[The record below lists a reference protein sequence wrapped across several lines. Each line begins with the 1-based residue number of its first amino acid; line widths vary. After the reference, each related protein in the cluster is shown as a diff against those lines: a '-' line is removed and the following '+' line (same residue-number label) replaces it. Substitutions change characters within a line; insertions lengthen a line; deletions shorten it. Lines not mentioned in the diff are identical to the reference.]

1 MNKISHT
8 LSISHD
14 FSDMTKMTMTKMT
27 MITKITKIIHSSKKI
42 LAIMLILSKSWF
54 LFPLALYAHD
64 RDSVIIRAEQFYQQN
79 EFSKAIAEYQSLTE
93 TGWASAEL
101 FYNLGNAYF
110 KNHDIK
116 SAILYFERAKR
127 LAPND
132 EAIDFNLNLSR
143 SLIFDK
149 VEAVPELFLLT
160 WGKAIRDWMTVRAWS
175 WWSIGSFAAMLMLGL
190 LFLFVRNMSVR
201 QLAFGLSV
209 FCFFVSITAFTFGYF
224 QKANIGRTDEAIVF
238 SPSVTIKSSPDDSGN
253 NLFILHEG
261 IKVRIENKIGDWCEV
276 RIADGNKGWMRM
288 SDLIVI

>member
-1 MNKISHT
+1 MKFAYYLI
-8 LSISHD
+8 I
-14 FSDMTKMTMTKMT
+14 T
-27 MITKITKIIHSSKKI
+27 MI
-42 LAIMLILSKSWF
+42 A
-54 LFPLALYAHD
+54 PLTLYASE
-64 RDSVIIRAEQFYQQN
+64 RDSILLRAEQYYQQN
-79 EFSKAIAEYQSLTE
+79 EFSKAIAEYQSLAE
-93 TGWASAEL
+93 SGWISAEL

-149 VEAVPELFLLT
+149 VEALPELFLIT
-160 WGKAIRDWMTVRAWS
+160 WCKAIRDWMTIRTWS
-175 WWSIGSFAAMLMLGL
+175 WWSIGSFVAMLMLSL

-201 QLAFGLSV
+201 RLAFGLSV
-209 FCFFVSITAFTFGYF
+209 FCFVLSLATFTFAYL
-224 QKANIGRTDEAIVF
+224 QKANIERTDEAIVF
-238 SPSVTIKSSPDDSGN
+238 APSVTIKSSPDDSGN

-261 IKVRIENKIGDWCEV
+261 IKVRIEDQIGEWCEV

-288 SDLIVI
+288 SELKII

>member
-1 MNKISHT
+1 MN
-8 LSISHD
+8 
-14 FSDMTKMTMTKMT
+14 
-27 MITKITKIIHSSKKI
+27 KITKIANITKMNEIRKITKISHKKI
-42 LAIMLILSKSWF
+42 LVILIILSKSW
-54 LFPLALYAHD
+54 LYASEL
-64 RDSVIIRAEQFYQQN
+64 DSVLLRAEQFYQQN

-93 TGWASAEL
+93 SGWASAEL

-149 VEAVPELFLLT
+149 VEALPELFLIT

-175 WWSIGSFAAMLMLGL
+175 WWSIGSFAVMLILGL
-190 LFLFVRNMSVR
+190 LFLFVRHINVR
-201 QLAFGLSV
+201 RFALGLSV
-209 FCFFVSITAFTFGYF
+209 FCFVLSLTTFTFGYL

-238 SPSVTIKSSPDDSGN
+238 APSVTIKSSPDDSGN

-261 IKVRIENKIGDWCEV
+261 IKVRIEDQIGEWREI
-276 RIADGNKGWMRM
+276 RIADGNKGWMRV
-288 SDLIVI
+288 SDLKVI

>member
-1 MNKISHT
+1 
-8 LSISHD
+8 
-14 FSDMTKMTMTKMT
+14 
-27 MITKITKIIHSSKKI
+27 
-42 LAIMLILSKSWF
+42 MLILLKSWF
-54 LFPLALYAHD
+54 WFPLALFAND
-64 RDSVIIRAEQFYQQN
+64 RDSVLFRAEQFYQQN
-79 EFSKAIAEYQSLTE
+79 EFTKAISEYQSLAE
-93 TGWASAEL
+93 SGWVSAEL

-160 WGKAIRDWMTVRAWS
+160 WGKAIRDWMTIQGWS
-175 WWSIGSFAAMLMLGL
+175 WWSIGSFAATLMLGL

-201 QLAFGLSV
+201 RLAFGLSV
-209 FCFFVSITAFTFGYF
+209 FCFFLSLTAFTFGYL
-224 QKANIGRTDEAIVF
+224 QKSNIERTDEAIVF
-238 SPSVTIKSSPDDSGN
+238 TPSVTIKSSPDDSGN

-261 IKVRIENKIGDWCEV
+261 IKVSIENRIGEWCEV
-276 RIADGNKGWMRM
+276 RIADGNKGWMRI
-288 SDLIVI
+288 SDLVVI

>member
-1 MNKISHT
+1 
-8 LSISHD
+8 
-14 FSDMTKMTMTKMT
+14 
-27 MITKITKIIHSSKKI
+27 
-42 LAIMLILSKSWF
+42 MLILLKSWF
-54 LFPLALYAHD
+54 WFPLALSAND
-64 RDSVIIRAEQFYQQN
+64 RDSILVLAEQFYQQN
-79 EFSKAIAEYQSLTE
+79 EFTKAISEYQSLAE
-93 TGWASAEL
+93 TGWISAEL

-160 WGKAIRDWMTVRAWS
+160 LGKAIRDWMTVRGWS

-190 LFLFVRNMSVR
+190 LFLFVRNISVR
-201 QLAFGLSV
+201 RFALGLCV
-209 FCFFVSITAFTFGYF
+209 FCFMLSITTFTFGYL
-224 QKANIGRTDEAIVF
+224 QKANIERTDEAIVF
-238 SPSVTIKSSPDDSGN
+238 APSVTIKSSPDDSGN

-288 SDLIVI
+288 DDLRII